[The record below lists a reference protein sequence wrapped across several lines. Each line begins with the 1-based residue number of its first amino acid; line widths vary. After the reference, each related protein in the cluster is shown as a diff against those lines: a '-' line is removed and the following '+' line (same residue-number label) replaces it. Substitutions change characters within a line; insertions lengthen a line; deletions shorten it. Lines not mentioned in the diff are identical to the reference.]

1 MLCTSLLMRP
11 QPPFGGNPQEGWG
24 ICLELR
30 QALSYI
36 GTFLNQ
42 IRGRLLN
49 AINRQLG
56 ETVTTSPLA
65 VKPLAV

>member
-30 QALSYI
+30 QALSYLVI
-36 GTFLNQ
+36 LPELDSGK
-42 IRGRLLN
+42 IRVRG
-49 AINRQLG
+49 
-56 ETVTTSPLA
+56 
-65 VKPLAV
+65 